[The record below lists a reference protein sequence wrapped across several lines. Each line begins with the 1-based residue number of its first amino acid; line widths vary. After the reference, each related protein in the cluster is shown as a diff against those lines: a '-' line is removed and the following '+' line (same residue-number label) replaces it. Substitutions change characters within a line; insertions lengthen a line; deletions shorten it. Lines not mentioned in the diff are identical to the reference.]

1 MSSAPARP
9 AASSARENS
18 ELHSRSVRLQADRI
32 RSIRLW
38 PDNDGVNRLLAVFLL
53 ATLTG
58 HLLAQSPASFEVAS
72 IRPNA
77 SNPAVGVAGGAGGPS
92 IAVRG
97 KHFVASALLR
107 DIIRYAYQ
115 LEPYQALEGGPR
127 WLDDRFDINAV
138 IPDSVTA
145 VDAHRLMVRALLAE
159 RFKLSVRT
167 VTRERSVYELVVA
180 RRDGRLG
187 PALTPSTT
195 DCSAS
200 TPRVTS
206 AAEYQKLGK
215 PICDMV
221 VQPFRARMQGSA
233 RTMAD
238 LASLLSRVPV
248 LGAPV
253 LDRTGLKGSFDL
265 DLTYS
270 PDRPGAAPR
279 GPGDPPSLFV
289 AIEEQLGLRLQ
300 RTRGGVDVLVIERLE
315 PLAKE

>member
-1 MSSAPARP
+1 MSRP
-9 AASSARENS
+9 F
-18 ELHSRSVRLQADRI
+18 
-32 RSIRLW
+32 
-38 PDNDGVNRLLAVFLL
+38 AVFLL

-58 HLLAQSPASFEVAS
+58 HLLAQSTTSFEVAS
-72 IRPNA
+72 IRPNT
-77 SNPAVGVAGGAGGPS
+77 SNAAVGSVGGAGGAS

-97 KHFVASALLR
+97 KRFVASASLR

-127 WLDDRFDINAV
+127 WLDDRFDIQAV
-138 IPDSVTA
+138 IPDGA
-145 VDAHRLMVRALLAE
+145 APGAHRLMLRTLLAE

-167 VTRERSVYELVVA
+167 VTQERPVYELAVA

-187 PALTPSTT
+187 PELKPSTT

-200 TPRVTS
+200 PQGVTS

-215 PICDMV
+215 PICDV
-221 VQPFRARMQGSA
+221 VIYPFRVTVQGSA

-238 LASLLSRVPV
+238 LASLLSRAPV

-253 LDRTGLKGSFDL
+253 LDRTGLKGSFDFE
-265 DLTYS
+265 LTYA
-270 PDRPGAAPR
+270 PERPGADAPR

-300 RTRGGVDVLVIERLE
+300 RTRGGVDVLVIDRLS

>member
-1 MSSAPARP
+1 MTRML
-9 AASSARENS
+9 RQ
-18 ELHSRSVRLQADRI
+18 LLVR
-32 RSIRLW
+32 
-38 PDNDGVNRLLAVFLL
+38 GFLLAVVS
-53 ATLTG
+53 AQV
-58 HLLAQSPASFEVAS
+58 HAQSLPVSFEVAS
-72 IRPNA
+72 IKPNTSSGA
-77 SNPAVGVAGGAGGPS
+77 PLAGGAGGPS
-92 IAVRG
+92 IGVRG
-97 KHFVASALLR
+97 KHFVASAPLR

-138 IPDSVTA
+138 IPDSVTV
-145 VDAHRLMVRALLAE
+145 VDAHRLMLRTLLAE

-167 VTRERSVYELVVA
+167 VTRERPVYELVVA

-187 PALTPSTT
+187 PELTPSTT

-215 PICDMV
+215 PICDIV
-221 VQPFRARMQGSA
+221 IQPFRARVQASA

-238 LASLLSRVPV
+238 LASLLSRIPV

-253 LDRTGLKGSFDL
+253 LDRTGLKGSFDF

-270 PDRPGAAPR
+270 ADRPGADTPR